1 MKIRFGLRSL
11 LVSLFMLTGAATRL
25 CACSTTDETIVIGEI
40 AFDGSFLG
48 SCSGDASKVIEAGFC
63 PTVCPGSQAEAF
75 CVGTTYSECACISVS
90 TQCDSGCCFPNPV
103 SCTGKVA
110 MTDLSER
117 QCDAE
122 FGYLLC
128 NGTCYAS
135 FSCELPKGYAVA
147 TPDGGKDAN
156 VDSGASD
163 SAPSDVAVESDS
175 SDSASDAAGEDA
187 APDAEPPDAADA
199 APDAGA
205 EAGGDAGGDGS
216 NGDS

>member
-1 MKIRFGLRSL
+1 MKIRLGLRSL
-11 LVSLFMLTGAATRL
+11 LVSLVMLAGAATRL

-40 AFDGSFLG
+40 PFDGSFLD
-48 SCSGDASKVIEAGFC
+48 SCSGDASTVIEAGLC

-103 SCTGKVA
+103 LCNDAGKVA
-110 MTDLSER
+110 MLDRSER

-135 FSCELPKGYAVA
+135 FSCELPEGYVVA
-147 TPDGGKDAN
+147 TPDAGPDAL
-156 VDSGASD
+156 VDTGSSD
-163 SAPSDVAVESDS
+163 GAPSDVAVESDS
-175 SDSASDAAGEDA
+175 SDSAPDAAGEDA
-187 APDAEPPDAADA
+187 APDAGGDGESPDAADA
-199 APDAGA
+199 APDAGS
-205 EAGGDAGGDGS
+205 DAGGDGS
-216 NGDS
+216 E

>member
-1 MKIRFGLRSL
+1 MKIRLGPRSL

-25 CACSTTDETIVIGEI
+25 CACSTTDETITIGEI

-48 SCSGDASKVIEAGFC
+48 SCSGDASKVILATDC

-90 TQCDSGCCFPNPV
+90 TQCDSGCCFPNPE

-110 MTDLSER
+110 ITDLSER

-135 FSCELPKGYAVA
+135 LSCELPNGYVVV
-147 TPDGGKDAN
+147 TPDAGPDAL
-156 VDSGASD
+156 VDTGSSD
-163 SAPSDVAVESDS
+163 GAPSDVAVESDS
-175 SDSASDAAGEDA
+175 SDSAL
-187 APDAEPPDAADA
+187 DAEGGDA
-199 APDAGA
+199 APDAGGDGESPDA
-205 EAGGDAGGDGS
+205 TDAAPDASSDAGGDGS
-216 NGDS
+216 IGDS

>member
-1 MKIRFGLRSL
+1 MKIRLGPRSL
-11 LVSLFMLTGAATRL
+11 LVSLIMLTGAATRL

-40 AFDGSFLG
+40 PFNGSSLG
-48 SCSGDASKVIEAGFC
+48 PCSGDASKVIAAGLC

-90 TQCDSGCCFPNPV
+90 TQCDSGCCFPNPEP
-103 SCTGKVA
+103 CTGKVA
-110 MTDLSER
+110 ITDLSER

-135 FSCELPKGYAVA
+135 FSCELPTGYVVA
-147 TPDGGKDAN
+147 PPDAGPDAL
-156 VDSGASD
+156 VDTGSSD
-163 SAPSDVAVESDS
+163 GAPSDVAVESDS
-175 SDSASDAAGEDA
+175 SDSAPDAEGEDA
-187 APDAEPPDAADA
+187 APDAGGDGGSLDAADA
-199 APDAGA
+199 APDASS
-205 EAGGDAGGDGS
+205 DAGGDGS